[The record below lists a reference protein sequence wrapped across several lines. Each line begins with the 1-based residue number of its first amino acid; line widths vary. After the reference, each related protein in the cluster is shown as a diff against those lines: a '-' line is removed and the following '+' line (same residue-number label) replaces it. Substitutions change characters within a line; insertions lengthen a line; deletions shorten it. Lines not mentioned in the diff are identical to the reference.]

1 MPLSRPNRSTA
12 SGPES
17 GWACKMSLQKGPLSG
32 LTKQS
37 SWIATARPCG
47 PRDDKAFCKHT
58 QVGRGP
64 ALSKTLSLLNGPVR
78 YLVRHRPGDG
88 GRPGGRSSH
97 SPSSLLPSPGRARPR
112 AFTIVEV
119 MMASVILVVGLIG
132 MIQGITIGSEMMA
145 TARRQNIAAQILDHE
160 IGKLRLLSW
169 DVSGSTNDIS
179 GLTDVA
185 AATYVSD
192 LASLNTAIAASGV
205 TFTLARTVTTV
216 TTDLR
221 EVTFTVTW
229 TKSGTTTA
237 ATTATGSW
245 FNQLSFA
252 SPSPIARTYTRK
264 STAYFGKYG
273 LNTKL

>member
-1 MPLSRPNRSTA
+1 MPPFRPH
-12 SGPES
+12 
-17 GWACKMSLQKGPLSG
+17 
-32 LTKQS
+32 S
-37 SWIATARPCG
+37 SS
-47 PRDDKAFCKHT
+47 
-58 QVGRGP
+58 GP
-64 ALSKTLSLLNGPVR
+64 ALPVR
-78 YLVRHRPGDG
+78 HLVRHRPGDG
-88 GRPGGRSSH
+88 GSVSH
-97 SPSSLLPSPGRARPR
+97 SPSSLLPSPGRACAR

-145 TARRQNIAAQILDHE
+145 TARRQTIAAQILDHE
-160 IGKLRLLSW
+160 IGKLRLLPW
-169 DVSGSTNDIS
+169 DVTTAAPNELCIND
-179 GLTDVA
+179 LPATLA
-185 AATYVSD
+185 AATYDSD
-192 LASLNTAIAASGV
+192 LASLDTAIAASGV

-245 FNQLSFA
+245 FEQLSFA

-273 LNTKL
+273 LNTRQ